1 MPDRN
6 DTNGTH
12 HRIAVAGFF
21 GQLPVLAA
29 HALQKAIERIMI
41 KQINLGAVL
50 PDSHAKIAQPLNL
63 LRTNSPLG
71 TALNGMMTELPPFRP
86 PGDDLHDIENIKS
99 SLIQASAVGAKI
111 PYTQTIC
118 R

>member
-1 MPDRN
+1 
-6 DTNGTH
+6 
-12 HRIAVAGFF
+12 
-21 GQLPVLAA
+21 
-29 HALQKAIERIMI
+29 MI
-41 KQINLGAVL
+41 KQLNLGAVL
-50 PDSHAKIAQPLNL
+50 PDSHTKFAQPLIL
-63 LRTNSPLG
+63 KRTNSPLG
-71 TALNGMMTELPPFRP
+71 TALNGMITQLHTPFRP

>member
-1 MPDRN
+1 
-6 DTNGTH
+6 
-12 HRIAVAGFF
+12 
-21 GQLPVLAA
+21 
-29 HALQKAIERIMI
+29 MI

-50 PDSHAKIAQPLNL
+50 PDSHAKFAQPLIL
-63 LRTNSPLG
+63 KRTNCPLG
-71 TALNGMMTELPPFRP
+71 TALNGMMTDPPPFRP